1 MYFMFLVLCFCYVF
15 CYICI
20 YVFIQFSFSNC
31 GTSKSNCLF
40 QVSKATYLK
49 VFYLLLI
56 CFYIIIFIIIYVRF
70 FNMYTF
76 FINFIL
82 FVLFC
87 FILFFS
93 YRKPIFNSF
102 HFHSKKMCVE
112 FKNRS
117 QQCLKQFTKTQSLR
131 SKVRDFNMNKHFS
144 SNSSKSK
151 LL

>member
-56 CFYIIIFIIIYVRF
+56 CFYIIIFIYTLDFLICIRF
-70 FNMYTF
+70 SS
-76 FINFIL
+76 IL
-82 FVLFC
+82 FYLFYFVLFYFLVTENQFLIV
-87 FILFFS
+87 FIFTL
-93 YRKPIFNSF
+93 RK
-102 HFHSKKMCVE
+102 CV
-112 FKNRS
+112 
-117 QQCLKQFTKTQSLR
+117 QSLKTDLNNVSNNSPR
-131 SKVRDFNMNKHFS
+131 HKVCDQ
-144 SNSSKSK
+144 KSEISI
-151 LL
+151 